1 MRTRQ
6 HAIVAYVMA
15 ILGALAVSVL
25 PASAAQ
31 DPPPAAAGGR
41 VRPDARQ
48 GQARPGQQADRLEI
62 AELQRLFDAYTVMQA
77 QDALQLDDA
86 QFGQFLPKLK
96 ALQDTRRRN
105 EIARSQAV
113 AELARM
119 TAPGAAGFDEAAV
132 KEKMRALVEEQGGT
146 IGSIY
151 YCPHHPQG
159 SSPEYGVGTVSFVT
173 GTVAVTLLD
182 LSSKES
188 AELVVFQNTYRL
200 ESPIP
205 EKGGAGFAAG
215 MSRAMSQFSRQVIS
229 DIGSALR
236 GR

>member
-25 PASAAQ
+25 AASAAQ
-31 DPPPAAAGGR
+31 DPQPPPAAAGGR

-132 KEKMRALVEEQGGT
+132 KEKMRALV
-146 IGSIY
+146 
-151 YCPHHPQG
+151 
-159 SSPEYGVGTVSFVT
+159 
-173 GTVAVTLLD
+173 D
-182 LSSKES
+182 LEGRAA
-188 AELVVFQNTYRL
+188 AELRRAYETIDQQLDVRRQARFRVFEQNMERRKL
-200 ESPIP
+200 QLMLRARRGS
-205 EKGGAGFAAG
+205 GGLGG
-215 MSRAMSQFSRQVIS
+215 
-229 DIGSALR
+229 
-236 GR
+236 